1 MPKKKKAKKQ
11 TVTIKIL
18 SLITREPELFINELS
33 DLCSRFC
40 NKDDN
45 DYHFKYD
52 INE

>member
-18 SLITREPELFINELS
+18 SLITREPELFVNELS
-33 DLCSRFC
+33 DLCIRLGGS
-40 NKDDN
+40 DN
-45 DYHFKYD
+45 YHFKYD